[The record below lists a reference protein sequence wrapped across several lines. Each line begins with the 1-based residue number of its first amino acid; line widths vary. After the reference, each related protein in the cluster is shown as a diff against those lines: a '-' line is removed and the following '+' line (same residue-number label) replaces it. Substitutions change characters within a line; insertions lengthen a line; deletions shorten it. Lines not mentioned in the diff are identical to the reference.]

1 MRKLSLDEIKAVELE
16 LMQQFHD
23 ICQEQGFRY
32 TLAYGTLLGAVRHKG
47 FIPWDDDVDLIMPRP
62 DYMKFLNYCS
72 SHDVRFG
79 LAANELD
86 PKYHRPYAKIWDRNT
101 IVEDKFDG
109 NGTLVPGANIDL
121 FPVDGLGTG
130 DREEAWKRLKPFV
143 YSNKILAA
151 AEWGHYAKSETHS
164 WKYEP
169 IRFAIFLYTRFIN
182 ADKYAKKH
190 NQSLTKYQFEESD
203 LVACIGAA
211 KTPRAIKERKI
222 YEDYV
227 ELPFEGRMFKA
238 ISTYDRFLRETYGD
252 YMQLPPADKQFPH
265 HGRTVFMKE

>member
-101 IVEDKFDG
+101 IVEDKFDD
-109 NGTLVPGANIDL
+109 NGT
-121 FPVDGLGTG
+121 
-130 DREEAWKRLKPFV
+130 DR
-143 YSNKILAA
+143 
-151 AEWGHYAKSETHS
+151 KS
-164 WKYEP
+164 
-169 IRFAIFLYTRFIN
+169 
-182 ADKYAKKH
+182 
-190 NQSLTKYQFEESD
+190 
-203 LVACIGAA
+203 V
-211 KTPRAIKERKI
+211 
-222 YEDYV
+222 V
-227 ELPFEGRMFKA
+227 
-238 ISTYDRFLRETYGD
+238 
-252 YMQLPPADKQFPH
+252 
-265 HGRTVFMKE
+265 